1 MAASV
6 GTASMRIISID
17 PYSLAPRELSDLLLS
32 MPDAVL
38 IDTLSQIEDVIGSCI
53 KQRPDVAIFVTD
65 WSDNVT
71 IDTIRELHVNMP
83 SIHITLITMQL
94 EPLRVATVFASG
106 ALGYVTHEGIAD
118 LPCILRLV
126 SRGCIACCSV
136 STRQLTTRI
145 VESRKLSSREMTIA
159 AQVVAGQTSPEIA
172 DLLGIKTST
181 VETHIERILR
191 KIDGRTRID
200 IATWW
205 MGRIG
210 AFDEGDTE
218 ADASFNPPS

>member
-83 SIHITLITMQL
+83 SIHITLIQ
-94 EPLRVATVFASG
+94 
-106 ALGYVTHEGIAD
+106 
-118 LPCILRLV
+118 
-126 SRGCIACCSV
+126 CS
-136 STRQLTTRI
+136 
-145 VESRKLSSREMTIA
+145 
-159 AQVVAGQTSPEIA
+159 
-172 DLLGIKTST
+172 
-181 VETHIERILR
+181 
-191 KIDGRTRID
+191 
-200 IATWW
+200 
-205 MGRIG
+205 
-210 AFDEGDTE
+210 
-218 ADASFNPPS
+218 